1 MKLRT
6 LDRARI
12 NALWGTIFLFL
23 LPITLGLVYV
33 LAGFQSKLLLV
44 LFGFAGLASGVAG
57 FFFFLTTVNQLQQA
71 SKEKLG
77 KTET

>member
-6 LDRARI
+6 VDRARI

-33 LAGFQSKLLLV
+33 LAGFQSAMLLITFAV
-44 LFGFAGLASGVAG
+44 LGLASLVAG
-57 FFFFLTTVNQLQQA
+57 FLFFLKAVDQLQQA

-77 KTET
+77 KK

>member
-6 LDRARI
+6 VDRARI

-33 LAGFQSKLLLV
+33 LAGFQSAMLLITFAV
-44 LFGFAGLASGVAG
+44 LGLASLVAG
-57 FFFFLTTVNQLQQA
+57 FLFFLKAVDQLQQA

-77 KTET
+77 KQ